1 MCACKCVLKYIKE
14 IARAI
19 ESEYSWNL
27 LNERRVYKIMRKRSW
42 GVAVNSRRARRAAAI
57 ELIVRG
63 AHKSLVW
70 IIRLFFFFVFRLC
83 AFPFLYAH
91 ICVYVIIC
99 FVYILASFSMCA
111 RVNIVAVRFSFII
124 IILINAR
131 KRIYELLLNKLEE
144 RLRWYLYGSIFCVYT
159 LYTLGFGKIA
169 MH

>member
-1 MCACKCVLKYIKE
+1 
-14 IARAI
+14 
-19 ESEYSWNL
+19 
-27 LNERRVYKIMRKRSW
+27 MRKRSW
-42 GVAVNSRRARRAAAI
+42 GVAVNSRRARRRRRRYRTYCARRAQI
-57 ELIVRG
+57 SCLDNSLI
-63 AHKSLVW
+63 
-70 IIRLFFFFVFRLC
+70 FFFVFRLC

-131 KRIYELLLNKLEE
+131 KRVYELLLNKLEE
-144 RLRWYLYGSIFCVYT
+144 RLRWYLYGSIFCVYM

-169 MH
+169 ICVKKPRTQKNTREKFKFNEASFSTYDGAQITL